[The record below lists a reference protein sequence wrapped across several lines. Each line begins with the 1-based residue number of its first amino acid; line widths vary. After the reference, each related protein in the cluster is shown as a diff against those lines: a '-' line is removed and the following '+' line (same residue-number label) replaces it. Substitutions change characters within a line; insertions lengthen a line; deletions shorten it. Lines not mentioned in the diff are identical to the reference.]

1 MYPTT
6 KRTMILSIFLFF
18 SLLINVVY
26 SWPIPDTGQNKCYDL
41 VEEIPCP
48 KTGEPFYGQDGN
60 YNINPKSYIK
70 IDENG
75 NDLAD
80 DATSWVMVRDNVT
93 GLKCGN
99 ENGVKP

>member
-6 KRTMILSIFLFF
+6 IRTMILSILLFF
-18 SLLINVVY
+18 FFSINFVY

-75 NDLAD
+75 NNLAD